1 MLLAELPL
9 SLLTQPGKIYCY
21 LFSKIVPNVVQWLI
35 LVPFPPSSP
44 KLIQNLSGIQLTVG
58 FWFFW
63 IYMSSLQENT
73 ITSKII
79 LIYSMLHHEQER
91 QHGRLLHLKADQL
104 QLLPFFLSQMELC
117 IKFHK
122 PYVIAGPVKK
132 SFLYPHYQ
140 GT

>member
-21 LFSKIVPNVVQWLI
+21 LFSKIVTNVVQWLI
-35 LVPFPPSSP
+35 LVPFSPSSP

-63 IYMSSLQENT
+63 IYMSSLQENP

-79 LIYSMLHHEQER
+79 FKYSMFHHEQER
-91 QHGRLLHLKADQL
+91 QHGRLLRLKADQL
-104 QLLPFFLSQMELC
+104 QLLPFFLSQMEFC
-117 IKFHK
+117 IRFHK
-122 PYVIAGPVKK
+122 PCVIAGPVK
-132 SFLYPHYQ
+132 
-140 GT
+140 